1 MADAI
6 LLNNVT
12 PEGLTETILNGVQA
26 KLDHLKKELQPQEPD
41 EWLTRKETAKLLKIS
56 LVCLHD
62 WSNKNILKA
71 YKVGN
76 RTYFNR
82 KEINAILFNS
92 NK

>member
-12 PEGLTETILNGVQA
+12 PEGLTETILQGIQG
-26 KLDHLKKELQPQEPD
+26 KLDLLRKELQPQEPD
-41 EWLTRKETAKLLKIS
+41 EWLTRKETGKLLKIS

-62 WSNKNILKA
+62 WCNKGILKP

-82 KEINAILFNS
+82 KEINALLFNS